1 MFKRIGLLILFISS
15 YVQVSAAVQDSIGV
29 EKKNGITYVQH
40 KLEQGE
46 TLYGIS
52 KRYKTPVD
60 SILSSNPGLQVA
72 NLKPG
77 MVLLV
82 PISYGKPAP
91 VNTSSSVHIVE
102 TGETLYSI
110 SKKYGIS
117 VEELKALNPGMGT
130 SLAVGQPL
138 NIPKKGVDNQTKTLA
153 PNTQTS
159 TSGATHTVVAG
170 ETLYSISRK
179 YGVTVDALTK
189 ANPSAANGLNV
200 GTVLVIPGVNPVV
213 TKPLEQ
219 TTVTKSTTQEM
230 QNKEVITEPDKNSA
244 AVQKLEK
251 PRPLPPSASGK
262 VIENGMAVMIPN
274 DGGTTKFLALHANA
288 EEGTIIQ
295 VTNEANGQKVF
306 VRVIGTFPVDAA
318 NDKVVL
324 KLSKA
329 AWDRLGG
336 VDKKMVISL
345 SFIR

>member
-1 MFKRIGLLILFISS
+1 MRIGFLVVFLSGSLQLLAT
-15 YVQVSAAVQDSIGV
+15 VCDSIGV
-29 EKKNGITYVQH
+29 EKKNGTTYVQH

-52 KRYKTPVD
+52 KRYKAPVD
-60 SILSSNPGLQVA
+60 SILSSNPGLQVSS
-72 NLKPG
+72 LKPG

-82 PISYGKPAP
+82 PIAYSKPLP
-91 VNTSSSVHIVE
+91 VASTSVHVVQ

-117 VEELKALNPGMGT
+117 VEELKAMNPGLGN
-130 SLAVGQPL
+130 SLAVGQTL
-138 NIPKKGVDNQTKTLA
+138 NVSKKAVDNQTKTIT
-153 PNTQTS
+153 PNTQAS
-159 TSGATHTVVAG
+159 TQGINHTVVAG

-189 ANPSAANGLNV
+189 ANPSAANGLSV
-200 GTVLVIPGVNPVV
+200 GSVLVIPGGNQEVP
-213 TKPLEQ
+213 KPAGQ
-219 TTVTKSTTQEM
+219 TIAVKPSTQEV
-230 QNKEVITEPDKNSA
+230 QNKEVVTEPDKNSA

-262 VIENGMAVMIPN
+262 VLENGMAIMIPN

-345 SFIR
+345 SYIR